1 MTSNFFMFFFALALV
16 ALGGCTAAKETKM
29 DITNKFERGII
40 RQGQVVERDPLGD
53 DFGSYYQ

>member
-1 MTSNFFMFFFALALV
+1 MFFFALALV